1 MINKSLYLHLRN
13 HKKIKVTKQEVL
25 IIDQSIEIEA
35 FWSSKTLNRKWTGI
49 DPHLITVISMY

>member
-25 IIDQSIEIEA
+25 IADQSIEGEA
-35 FWSSKTLNRKWTGI
+35 FWNPKL
-49 DPHLITVISMY
+49 

>member
-25 IIDQSIEIEA
+25 KADQSIEIEA
-35 FWSSKTLNRKWTGI
+35 FWSSKIINRKWTSI
-49 DPHLITVISMY
+49 DPHLITVISIY

>member
-1 MINKSLYLHLRN
+1 MINKSVYLHLRN

-25 IIDQSIEIEA
+25 IADQSTEIEA
-35 FWSSKTLNRKWTGI
+35 FWSSKSIHRKWASI